1 MKKVNLMTKVTMM
14 MMIIIKEMVMMTMM
28 IADVNDIAQWVEIE
42 KYVSV

>member
-1 MKKVNLMTKVTMM
+1 MKKVNLMTKVTM